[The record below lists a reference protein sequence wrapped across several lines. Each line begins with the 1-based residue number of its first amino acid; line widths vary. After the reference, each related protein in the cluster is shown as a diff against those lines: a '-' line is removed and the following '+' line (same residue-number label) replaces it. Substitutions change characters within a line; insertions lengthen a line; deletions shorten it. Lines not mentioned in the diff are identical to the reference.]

1 MVQKIVKV
9 LWVHAFASDPQ
20 ETASARHTS
29 LQKDLR
35 ASGIKI
41 TILACKKSHLNPQRP
56 KHLFNDHNSDF
67 VWLPGI
73 SASRSWILRLANI
86 TFFFLL
92 LLFYRKKVV
101 RDFDIVVGSTP
112 DPVAALGAFLLA
124 KRLGKPFVLEVRD
137 VWPETLVKL
146 HGIKTWN
153 PYVLLLFRIEKI
165 LFRNSEIIL
174 TVLPEIAQHMK
185 SLSSN
190 SKIIYVPNYVP
201 LDELHK
207 LATERTFSPSTEII
221 YSGSITVANDIDT
234 LLGAARIL
242 DKRGTADRIKFS
254 IFGDSKM
261 LPHLKATYADLGNV
275 KFYKRISREALYKK
289 LVQSDAGVICFKK
302 SNLYRHGIGAN
313 KISDYLAVGLPVIL
327 GHDYSH
333 PIDDYLAGITV
344 PAEDPIA
351 LADAIENFSKMDH
364 RGRQRLRKNATKLSR
379 QIFSFAAFR
388 EELVKSLVT
397 LKQAS
402 EFND

>member
-1 MVQKIVKV
+1 
-9 LWVHAFASDPQ
+9 
-20 ETASARHTS
+20 
-29 LQKDLR
+29 
-35 ASGIKI
+35 
-41 TILACKKSHLNPQRP
+41 
-56 KHLFNDHNSDF
+56 
-67 VWLPGI
+67 
-73 SASRSWILRLANI
+73 
-86 TFFFLL
+86 
-92 LLFYRKKVV
+92 
-101 RDFDIVVGSTP
+101 
-112 DPVAALGAFLLA
+112 
-124 KRLGKPFVLEVRD
+124 
-137 VWPETLVKL
+137 
-146 HGIKTWN
+146 
-153 PYVLLLFRIEKI
+153 
-165 LFRNSEIIL
+165 
-174 TVLPEIAQHMK
+174 
-185 SLSSN
+185 
-190 SKIIYVPNYVP
+190 
-201 LDELHK
+201 
-207 LATERTFSPSTEII
+207 
-221 YSGSITVANDIDT
+221 
-234 LLGAARIL
+234 
-242 DKRGTADRIKFS
+242 
-254 IFGDSKM
+254 M

-379 QIFSFAAFR
+379 QIFSFAAFK